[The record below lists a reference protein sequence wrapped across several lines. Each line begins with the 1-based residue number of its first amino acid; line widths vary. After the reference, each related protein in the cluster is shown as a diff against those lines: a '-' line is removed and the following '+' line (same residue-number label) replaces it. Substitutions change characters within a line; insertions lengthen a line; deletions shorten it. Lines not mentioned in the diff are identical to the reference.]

1 MHVESGALRPLG
13 RRGIVCVMTLAFTP
27 VSREARRKLGVRPGD
42 TVRVSQKIQEKGKTR
57 VQLFEGLVLGVRHG
71 SEIGATFTVRRVA
84 SGVGVER
91 IFPLHSPVITKI
103 EIVKRAKVRRAKLG
117 YIRAKAAREAR
128 RQLRRSRQEYRTTEE
143 SNAAVTISQ
152 DTVETMPTG

>member
-1 MHVESGALRPLG
+1 MHCALRDSVVSFSLMA
-13 RRGIVCVMTLAFTP
+13 ITFTP
-27 VSREARRKLGVRPGD
+27 VSMEARRKLGIRPGD

-71 SEIGATFTVRRVA
+71 SELGATFTVRRVA

-91 IFPLHSPVITKI
+91 IFPLHSPAITKI

-117 YIRAKAAREAR
+117 YIRERAAREAR
-128 RQLRRSRQEYRTTEE
+128 RQLRRSRLEYRTMEE
-143 SNAAVTISQ
+143 EEPVEAAATPSVAA
-152 DTVETMPTG
+152 DGAV

>member
-1 MHVESGALRPLG
+1 M
-13 RRGIVCVMTLAFTP
+13 
-27 VSREARRKLGVRPGD
+27 EARRKLGIRPGD

-84 SGVGVER
+84 NGVGVER
-91 IFPLHSPVITKI
+91 IFPLHSPAITKI

-117 YIRAKAAREAR
+117 YIRERAAREAR
-128 RQLRRSRQEYRTTEE
+128 RQLRRSRLEYRTMEE
-143 SNAAVTISQ
+143 EEPVEAAATPSVAA
-152 DTVETMPTG
+152 DGAV

>member
-1 MHVESGALRPLG
+1 MA
-13 RRGIVCVMTLAFTP
+13 IVFTP
-27 VSREARRKLGVRPGD
+27 VNRAARAKLGIRPGD

-91 IFPLHSPVITKI
+91 IFPLHSPVIAKI

-117 YIRAKAAREAR
+117 YIRERAAREAR
-128 RQLRRSRQEYRTTEE
+128 RQLRRSRLEYRTTEDDTPKPVE
-143 SNAAVTISQ
+143 VSDQQEGSNVVA
-152 DTVETMPTG
+152 G